1 MKQNSRDKNYIRRN
15 LEGKIRKF
23 LDTREI
29 IAIFGARQVGKTTL
43 IRHIFDGLPG
53 PKAFLDFEDPE
64 LVNLFDEDIKA
75 FARLYL
81 EGQKYV
87 FIDEFQYS
95 QLGGKN
101 LKFIYDHFQTKFL
114 ITGSSSLDLAV
125 RTASALVGRIFI
137 FELYPL
143 SFYEFLSYK
152 MPPLLSM
159 IRERIT
165 ADKPLPTDLH
175 NQLIK
180 LVREFTI
187 WGGYPRAVTARD
199 SEEKTQV
206 LKNIFIT
213 YLLKDIKGFFRL
225 ATESSL
231 QKLLRA
237 LALQTGG
244 LIRYEKL
251 SQVSG
256 LNLTALKEHL
266 SILEETYVLSLSR
279 PFFTNKRLEIVKN
292 PRVYFQD
299 MGLRNYLCQDFRDWE
314 FRTDAGMLAENFV
327 ASELLKK
334 GFHLN
339 FWRTKSGGEVDF
351 VIQNGGIAIPL
362 EVKSGQVRVVGKSL
376 RSFLKKYHPPRAY
389 ILHAGTFF
397 TLKTEGIPFIFMP
410 FYGFS
415 TIEFGEAMG

>member
-1 MKQNSRDKNYIRRN
+1 MNQNSRDKNYINRD

-43 IRHIFDGLPG
+43 MRHVFDALPE
-53 PKAFLDFEDPE
+53 PKVFLDFEDPE
-64 LVNLFDEDIKA
+64 LVNFFDEDIKA
-75 FARLYL
+75 FARLYV

-95 QLGGKN
+95 QSGGKN
-101 LKFIYDHFQTKFL
+101 LKFIYDQYQAKIL

-125 RTASALVGRIFI
+125 RTASSLVGRIFL

-143 SFYEFLSYK
+143 SFSEFLSYK
-152 MPPLLSM
+152 MPR
-159 IRERIT
+159 IRSLIQERIP
-165 ADKPLPTDLH
+165 ANEPFPTNLH
-175 NQLIK
+175 NQFIK
-180 LVREFTI
+180 LVQEFTV
-187 WGGYPRAVTARD
+187 WGGYPRVVTARD

-225 ATESSL
+225 ATESHF
-231 QKLLRA
+231 QKLLKA
-237 LALQTGG
+237 LALQIGG
-244 LIRYEKL
+244 LIRYERL

-256 LNLTALKEHL
+256 LSLPALKKHL
-266 SILEETYVLSLSR
+266 SILEETYILSLSH

-292 PRVYFQD
+292 PKIYFQD
-299 MGLRNYLCQDFRDWE
+299 TGLRNYLCQDFRDWE

-334 GFHLN
+334 DVRLN

-351 VIQNGGIAIPL
+351 VIQNGGEVIPL
-362 EVKSGQVRVVGKSL
+362 EVKSGRVRVVGKSL
-376 RSFLKKYHPPRAY
+376 RSFLKKYHPPLAY
-389 ILHAGTFF
+389 ILHTGTLF
-397 TLKTEGIPFIFMP
+397 TLKTEDIPVTFMP
-410 FYGFS
+410 FYGFF
-415 TIEFGEAMG
+415 TIRENWERS